1 MKQVISSLQNWWMS
15 ISVREQRSVVACALV
30 LVLGGLYW
38 GIVQPVSDRVDN
50 AQMRLQSEKQLLSW
64 VKDQADEISQ
74 FRGQSGGK
82 SVSSLPINQAISSSV
97 GQFNVEL
104 IRVQP
109 RGEEFQVWISP
120 MPFNQFIRW
129 LSFLQETHG
138 IGVVFLDMDKAER
151 DGMVEINRLQLS
163 RG

>member
-15 ISVREQRSVVACALV
+15 ISVREQRSVVVCVLV

-38 GIVQPVSDRVDN
+38 GIVQPVSERAAN
-50 AQMRLQSEKQLLSW
+50 AQMRIQSEKQLLSW
-64 VKDQADEISQ
+64 VKEKADDINQ
-74 FRGQSGGK
+74 FRGQGGK

-138 IGVVFLDMDKAER
+138 IGVVFLDIDKAER